1 MNKFIKHRKIALAVI
16 FALAMIM
23 SMAVTVFAD
32 SAGGEELVSYFSDPL
47 FLEFIFLV
55 IAFLSIII
63 CSVLIYHAVKNRR
76 DSEEYEE
83 EDGSCKIYE
92 DLEEAEWEAPSHTY
106 VDAVE
111 PTAVILTDL
120 EPVKPVEGLDGFVIT
135 ETPIGSAESVQIGS
149 DPYAFKK
156 PEEVSNYIYEAV
168 PYTVLTDDLLVT
180 HTNSAQPINIADDS
194 HSSPFTYIAAYDTS
208 AFIPEQPA
216 AFVLQDNVKRV
227 ILEDEPVAAPLTS
240 TARVTESFATSN
252 VNAVSFVQDVP
263 ITIYTSGDDDG
274 VVHISA
280 TIVENEVASVQL
292 VDGDDDDAPTQEK
305 ITPTIKADIFETNV
319 IVPEVVE
326 TVGEDHVPESLWD
339 DSQVEVNEDADA
351 IVTHQAEPVLR
362 TEVDEHVFT
371 MPVVEPVVLAENE
384 DADAAVDEAVKNS
397 EPVERKAVV
406 IERFAK
412 ADEADTSHAD
422 GDYVPEEKVSV
433 EYQVENEMVPAETK
447 TEDSFDA
454 HVVESVPVEEI
465 EHVEAD
471 ATSVL
476 AANEAPVV
484 DRTTNF
490 VEAPMPDLT
499 ILEDTPVFDEYPEI
513 KEVPVLKVVP
523 AIPSVPVPAAI
534 PEIKEESEPDE
545 AVVSNEIPVVDQIP
559 VIEEAPVLEQA
570 PVIEEAPIL
579 EQAPVIE
586 ETPILEQTSV
596 IEEAPMIEVMPVAA
610 EAPVVE
616 QTALVEEVLVI
627 EGTPVVEDV
636 PAIAAVPLVEEF
648 AITDEQPAD
657 KQRASI
663 STIPTTVNGRVKHE
677 DPMISTLP
685 HVSARGLGSNAASAP
700 FVLPVTEGGRKIMA
714 TYATGDVAEP
724 SFKNAVRQA
733 KDIPI
738 APMIDLESH
747 KQEAEQPAPAHNAT
761 PAPDMPS
768 ASNVFVA
775 NTEVDIRWD
784 GDDTLDHEDL
794 PEIIDTPVSAPVQEY
809 VEQPDAE
816 EAEVEESVVET
827 AEDTLVEAP
836 AEETTIEPVEESAV
850 AVEEIEPS
858 MEEDVSPIEE
868 QPIPEDAID
877 APEEETLETPEIEEP
892 AEEESVELAEQ
903 IAPVAEPVFT
913 DAVLADELM
922 TDAEAA
928 EHIETVEPTKQ
939 RKGKMHAINLD
950 TLCDSFDDGETVT
963 LEALKAKKL
972 APAAC
977 GRVKILARGTMTKKL
992 DIVADNFSLQ
1002 AVKMITL
1009 AGGRAEQFK

>member
-1 MNKFIKHRKIALAVI
+1 MNKFIKHRKIAFAVI

-32 SAGGEELVSYFSDPL
+32 SEGGEELVSYFSDPL

-63 CSVLIYHAVKNRR
+63 CSILIYHAVKNRR

-92 DLEEAEWEAPSHTY
+92 DLEESEWEAPSHTY

-135 ETPIGSAESVQIGS
+135 ETPISSAESVQIGS

-156 PEEVSNYIYEAV
+156 SEEVSNYIYEAV
-168 PYTVLTDDLLVT
+168 PYTVLTDDLLLT

-194 HSSPFTYIAAYDTS
+194 HSSPFTYIAAYDTP
-208 AFIPEQPA
+208 AFMPEQPA

-227 ILEDEPVAAPLTS
+227 VLEDEPVAAPPTS

-252 VNAVSFVQDVP
+252 VNAVSFVQDIP

-292 VDGDDDDAPTQEK
+292 VDGDDADAPTQEK
-305 ITPTIKADIFETNV
+305 ITPTIRADIFETNV
-319 IVPEVVE
+319 SVPEVVE
-326 TVGEDHVPESLWD
+326 AVGEDHVPESLWGD
-339 DSQVEVNEDADA
+339 GEVEVNEDIDA

-362 TEVDEHVFT
+362 TEVDEQVFT
-371 MPVVEPVVLAENE
+371 MPVVEPVVLEENE
-384 DADAAVDEAVKNS
+384 DANDAVDETVKSS
-397 EPVERKAVV
+397 EPIEHKAVV

-412 ADEADTSHAD
+412 ADKADPSHVGD
-422 GDYVPEEKVSV
+422 DYVPEEKVSV
-433 EYQVENEMVPAETK
+433 EYQVENEMVPAETRA
-447 TEDSFDA
+447 EDSLDVQ
-454 HVVESVPVEEI
+454 VVESAPVEEI

-471 ATSVL
+471 VTSVL
-476 AANEAPVV
+476 TANEAPVV
-484 DRTTNF
+484 DITANF

-499 ILEDTPVFDEYPEI
+499 ILEDTPVFEEYPEI

-534 PEIKEESEPDE
+534 PESKEESETDE
-545 AVVSNEIPVVDQIP
+545 VAVSNEIPVVDQTPAFEEAPAIEQIP
-559 VIEEAPVLEQA
+559 VIEEAPV
-570 PVIEEAPIL
+570 I
-579 EQAPVIE
+579 
-586 ETPILEQTSV
+586 EQTPV
-596 IEEAPMIEVMPVAA
+596 IEEAPMIEVVPVAE

-616 QTALVEEVLVI
+616 QAAPVEEVLVI
-627 EGTPVVEDV
+627 EETPIVEDV
-636 PAIAAVPLVEEF
+636 PAIAVIPLVEEF
-648 AITDEQPAD
+648 TITDEQPVA

-677 DPMISTLP
+677 DPMISRLP
-685 HVSARGLGSNAASAP
+685 HVAAKGLGSNAASAP
-700 FVLPVTEGGRKIMA
+700 FVLPATEYGRKIMA
-714 TYATGDVAEP
+714 TYTTGDVAEP

-738 APMIDLESH
+738 APMIDLENR
-747 KQEAEQPAPAHNAT
+747 KQGAEQPASAHNAT
-761 PAPDMPS
+761 PTPDMPS
-768 ASNVFVA
+768 ESDVFVA

-784 GDDTLDHEDL
+784 GDDALNHENL
-794 PEIIDTPVSAPVQEY
+794 PEIVDTSLSEPVQES
-809 VEQPDAE
+809 VEQPAAE
-816 EAEVEESVVET
+816 ETAVEEPAVET
-827 AEDTLVEAP
+827 AEDSLVEAP
-836 AEETTIEPVEESAV
+836 AEEVAIEPVEESAV
-850 AVEEIEPS
+850 DVEEIEPS
-858 MEEDVSPIEE
+858 MEEDVSPTEE
-868 QPIPEDAID
+868 QPISEDTID
-877 APEEETLETPEIEEP
+877 ALEEETLETPEIEES
-892 AEEESVELAEQ
+892 AEEEADELAEEPSP
-903 IAPVAEPVFT
+903 IAEPVFT